1 MQEKQL
7 DFFSISSIKLDH
19 QSSIEFELQGV
30 KLPES
35 ILTHVGK
42 QALKLLD
49 DEIRKYREDK
59 TA

>member
-7 DFFSISSIKLDH
+7 DFFSITNIKLNY

-42 QALKLLD
+42 QALELLD
-49 DEIRKYREDK
+49 KEIKRYKEK
-59 TA
+59 AA

>member
-1 MQEKQL
+1 MRERQL
-7 DFFSISSIKLDH
+7 DFFSISSIKLNY

-42 QALKLLD
+42 QVLELLD
-49 DEIRKYREDK
+49 KEIKRYKEEEQ
-59 TA
+59 